1 MVYRLCHEFHFV
13 KSGRSELVSS
23 ICATSSCRLF
33 SFRYRRQAVA
43 ATSGTRREW
52 TSRPRPCY
60 NNRMPNLHS
69 PEGASFILQVLVSA
83 FLAILFLQSG
93 LDKGVDRRGNR
104 EYLDQHFAKSPLGG
118 TVGPMFAVIT
128 LLEVSAGALSG
139 VGCVLLL
146 LTRDSTVAYLGA
158 VVAAINIVALFFGQ
172 RLSKDYAGAAV
183 LVPYF
188 LLALSGIYFL
198 AEH

>member
-1 MVYRLCHEFHFV
+1 
-13 KSGRSELVSS
+13 
-23 ICATSSCRLF
+23 
-33 SFRYRRQAVA
+33 
-43 ATSGTRREW
+43 
-52 TSRPRPCY
+52 
-60 NNRMPNLHS
+60 MPNVHS
-69 PEGASFILQVLVSA
+69 PESAYYILQILISA

-93 LDKGVDRRGNR
+93 IDKIVDRRGNR
-104 EYLDQHFAKSPLGG
+104 AYLEQHFAKSPLAG

-128 LLEVSAGALSG
+128 ILEVSAGALSG

-158 VVAAINIVALFFGQ
+158 VLGGINITALFFGQ
-172 RLSKDYAGAAV
+172 RVSKDYVGAAV

-188 LLALSGIYFL
+188 LLAISGIYLL